1 MHFRLFDR
9 PLIVDDPLSTMY
21 IDGQYDDYEPGSSY
35 EGRVQIHNSVGF
47 CKVEVLD
54 SNIPP
59 GAYVYVDNISKEVVL
74 KWPAYKPPVE
84 TFTLLENG
92 DFSQGDTGSWTNTGE
107 GNPFVIEPDSD
118 GNMSMKFKS
127 GFSGGHF
134 SRSPLAPVKNI
145 NRQITLTGQIA
156 QGKSSKRK
164 LWGGLLLT
172 WFDKDRNILSW
183 NESNWINSGG
193 GYKEAKVIA
202 APTNPLTKFVAAQIH
217 FDRRGQ
223 NHPGWADNI
232 QWDHVW
238 EKGYD
243 SDEQLFVEVRVTD
256 ALNNTATHRGTIDE
270 LSIWITSKLY
280 PVPVVESFAS
290 SLTAPTRLLH
300 QDGITEQYEQ
310 YSVVPPVP
318 LGLARRKLLQ
328 QINAG
333 SESYAMSLPVPKLFL
348 RKRTLVQINAG
359 FERWAMS
366 LPVPKMFLRKRHP
379 YISNAMASLRLGLPV
394 PTKLERKKP

>member
-21 IDGQYDDYEPGSSY
+21 IDGQYDDYDPGSSY

-74 KWPAYKPPVE
+74 KWPVYTPPVE

-92 DFSQGDTGSWTNTGE
+92 DFSAGDTGSWTNTGE
-107 GNPFVIEPDSD
+107 GNPFVIEPDSS

-164 LWGGLLLT
+164 LWGGLLLA
-172 WFDKDRNILSW
+172 WFDENRNILSW

-193 GYKEAKVIA
+193 DYKEAKVIA
-202 APTNPLTKFVAAQIH
+202 APTNPLTKYVAAQIH

-243 SDEQLFVEVRVTD
+243 SDETLFVEVRVTD

-270 LSIWITSKLY
+270 RSIWRSSQLY
-280 PVPVVESFAS
+280 PIVVVESIGMGANSTGIEHKPGVPGQLEVVTLGVGFTGIERR
-290 SLTAPTRLLH
+290 SLVAKFTAPV
-300 QDGITEQYEQ
+300 E
-310 YSVVPPVP
+310 SV
-318 LGLARRKLLQ
+318 
-328 QINAG
+328 
-333 SESYAMSLPVPKLFL
+333 SYG
-348 RKRTLVQINAG
+348 AG
-359 FERWAMS
+359 FTSIQRQSIVAKFTAERESIQFGAGFKGFARQ
-366 LPVPKMFLRKRHP
+366 VHP
-379 YISNAMASLRLGLPV
+379 SIRTAQEHISFSAAFTKITR
-394 PTKLERKKP
+394 TKL